1 MNRFTGRS
9 SSFLAGTAIY
19 LVSNVLNAAIPFILL
34 PILTRY
40 LSPEEYGEIAMFQ
53 TLLGALMAFVSLSM
67 HGAAGRKY
75 YDSNLEEDDLRAFI
89 GSCLQ
94 ILLVTSLITLLVV
107 FSMLGQLQVWLGLK
121 PLWIVLAV
129 GTTAANVIV
138 LLRLV
143 QWQVRKQAI
152 KYGVLQIGRS
162 FLNLFLSL
170 ALVVL
175 LMQGAV
181 GRISAQV
188 WAAGGFAMLALLLL
202 KKDRL
207 LYFFSWRPDFIKEI
221 LHFGVPLIPHVS
233 GTFLLISVDRF
244 VINSELGLAQTG
256 IYMVA
261 VQLAGAVALA
271 FDAVNKAY
279 VPWLYERLK
288 RNNGHEKRQIVRYT
302 YIWFGV
308 LLSGAAL
315 VFLIG
320 PPMVVM
326 IAGDGY
332 SEAGKVIGWLILGQV
347 FGGMYL
353 MITNYIFFSKR
364 TGLLSMVTIASGLIN
379 VLLLVL
385 MIPLYGIEGAAWAFC
400 AAMALRFVFS
410 WWVAQKRHPMPW
422 AIFLKN

>member
-1 MNRFTGRS
+1 MPGVNRFTGRS
-9 SSFLAGTAIY
+9 SSFLAATAIY

-188 WAAGGFAMLALLLL
+188 WAAGGFAM
-202 KKDRL
+202 
-207 LYFFSWRPDFIKEI
+207 FFI
-221 LHFGVPLIPHVS
+221 LFGCPL
-233 GTFLLISVDRF
+233 
-244 VINSELGLAQTG
+244 
-256 IYMVA
+256 
-261 VQLAGAVALA
+261 
-271 FDAVNKAY
+271 FDAA
-279 VPWLYERLK
+279 
-288 RNNGHEKRQIVRYT
+288 
-302 YIWFGV
+302 
-308 LLSGAAL
+308 
-315 VFLIG
+315 
-320 PPMVVM
+320 
-326 IAGDGY
+326 
-332 SEAGKVIGWLILGQV
+332 
-347 FGGMYL
+347 
-353 MITNYIFFSKR
+353 
-364 TGLLSMVTIASGLIN
+364 
-379 VLLLVL
+379 
-385 MIPLYGIEGAAWAFC
+385 
-400 AAMALRFVFS
+400 
-410 WWVAQKRHPMPW
+410 
-422 AIFLKN
+422 